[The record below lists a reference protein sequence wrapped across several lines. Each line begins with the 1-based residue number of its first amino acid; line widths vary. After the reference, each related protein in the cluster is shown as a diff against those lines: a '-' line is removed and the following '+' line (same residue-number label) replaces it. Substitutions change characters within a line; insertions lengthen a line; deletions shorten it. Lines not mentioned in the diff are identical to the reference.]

1 MNIIVWAYRILRVMH
16 PNPHPV
22 DTSYLEL
29 EGNTDLLLTETGD
42 YFLLEG

>member
-1 MNIIVWAYRILRVMH
+1 MKLILWAYRVLRVIR
-16 PNPHPV
+16 PDPTPV